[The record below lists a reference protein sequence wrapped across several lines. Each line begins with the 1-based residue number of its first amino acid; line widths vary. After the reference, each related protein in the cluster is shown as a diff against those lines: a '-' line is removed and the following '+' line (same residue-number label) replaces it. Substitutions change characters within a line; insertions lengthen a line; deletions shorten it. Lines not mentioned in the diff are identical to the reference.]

1 SSHPFLGGL
10 WRVANGDLVLAFMKA
25 DCRYISGGDVNH
37 DRITMSR
44 RQMCVI
50 RSHDQGASWDTDNL
64 VPILETPE
72 PATVDEGPLEPEAPF
87 DMDSP
92 DTIVAMGSS
101 PALLVPDAKPWMRI
115 STDGG
120 WTWR

>member
-1 SSHPFLGGL
+1 
-10 WRVANGDLVLAFMKA
+10 
-25 DCRYISGGDVNH
+25 
-37 DRITMSR
+37 
-44 RQMCVI
+44 
-50 RSHDQGASWDTDNL
+50 ASWDTDNL
-64 VPILETPE
+64 VPIFETPE

-120 WTWR
+120 WTWRRPFKLPMNHFASLSGHGSFVRRQDGMWLAALSAASSDGW